1 MTERHVDVAIVG
13 GGPAG
18 AATAI
23 GLARAGV
30 DVALFE
36 RAHQPKWRASGVY
49 SSPLTRAQLAA
60 LGLDHGRLDALIT
73 RVPGL
78 VVRTLAGDT
87 CRLDYAQH
95 GDACGVDRVR
105 LDAGLLERAAAA
117 GARVITSATV
127 REIQPGPGGAAA
139 TLLVSTADARETWRA
154 RLTVGADGPG
164 SMVARAF
171 GVQRAARRLRR
182 AGMTFHQAFTGA
194 PSADA
199 QMVIGR
205 GWYCGIC
212 PVPGGRVNVGIV
224 VGERFLRQARARGEH
239 PIDIT
244 FQVFGRL
251 PAPWSTLALRPIEDE
266 LAIALPLANR
276 VSRRSGPGFVLV
288 GDAAGF
294 IDPISGE
301 GLHRALLSAELATEA
316 IRAALAQPQSQALHD
331 YDRALRA
338 KFRRK
343 DIISWLLQAFL
354 ARPEFLGYAV
364 RRLESRDELRAT
376 FAAVMADL
384 EPPERALNPR
394 FLAALLRP

>member
-1 MTERHVDVAIVG
+1 MTDRRVDVAIVG

-30 DVALFE
+30 EVALFE
-36 RAHQPKWRASGVY
+36 RAHEPKWRASGVY
-49 SSPLTRAQLAA
+49 SSPLTRAKLAA
-60 LGLDHGRLDALIT
+60 LGLDEAGLDALVT

-78 VVRTLAGDT
+78 TVRTLGGAT
-87 CRLDYAQH
+87 CRLDYAGY

-105 LDAGLLERAAAA
+105 LDAHLLGRAVSA
-117 GARVITSATV
+117 GARVMTSATV
-127 REIQPGPGGAAA
+127 REIQPEPGGAT
-139 TLLVSTADARETWRA
+139 TLLVSTPEARETWHA
-154 RLTVGADGPG
+154 TVVVGADGPG
-164 SMVARAF
+164 SMVARGF

-194 PSADA
+194 PTADA
-199 QMVIGR
+199 EIVIGR

-224 VGERFLRQARARGEH
+224 VGERFLRKARARGEN
-239 PIDIT
+239 PVDIAWQI
-244 FQVFGRL
+244 FARL
-251 PAPWSTLALRPIEDE
+251 PAAWSTLALRPITDE
-266 LAIALPLANR
+266 LVIALPLANR

-301 GLHRALLSAELATEA
+301 GLHRALVSAEMATEA
-316 IRAALAQPQSQALHD
+316 VRTALARPASRALED
-331 YDRALRA
+331 YDRGLRA
-338 KFRRK
+338 RFMRK
-343 DIISWLLQAFL
+343 DLISWLLQAFL
-354 ARPEFLGYAV
+354 ARPEVLGYAV
-364 RRLESRDELRAT
+364 RRLGSRDDLRAT